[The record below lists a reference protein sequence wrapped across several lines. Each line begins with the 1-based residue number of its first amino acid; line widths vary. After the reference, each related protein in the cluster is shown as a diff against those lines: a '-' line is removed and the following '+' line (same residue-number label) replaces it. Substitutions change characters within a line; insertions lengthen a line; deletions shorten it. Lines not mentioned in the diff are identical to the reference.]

1 MLKSE
6 SVWTYTEKSLFPEI
20 DTMHKYGSAFTAKRT
35 EVITNPFWKDVFKH
49 FKEFQGGK
57 KSIENFVELQRETLH
72 YNPCFLID
80 KKNEETIVQ

>member
-20 DTMHKYGSAFTAKRT
+20 NTMQKYGSAFTAKRT

-49 FKEFQGGK
+49 FKEFQGK
-57 KSIENFVELQRETLH
+57 KKFHRKLCGTSEGNSSL
-72 YNPCFLID
+72 
-80 KKNEETIVQ
+80 